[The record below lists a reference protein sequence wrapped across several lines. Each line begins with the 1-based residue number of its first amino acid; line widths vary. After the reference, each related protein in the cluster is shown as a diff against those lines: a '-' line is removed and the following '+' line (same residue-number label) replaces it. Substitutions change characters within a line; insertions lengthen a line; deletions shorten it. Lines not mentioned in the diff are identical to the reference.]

1 MVEINHGEE
10 SPMSKLRVGI
20 IGCGEVTQILHL
32 PSLYQLNHLF
42 EVTALCDISST
53 VLNSVGDAWGIQRQY
68 SAYHELVLDSEI
80 DVVLV
85 ANPNVDHAETIL
97 AAAQAGKH
105 VLVEKPM
112 CMTLEE
118 ADLVIAAERETGVTI
133 QVGYMRRY
141 APAFIEACQRVSAL
155 DNIRFARVHD
165 FLGENRQFIE
175 STSRVIRGDDIPAV
189 VKSASSERSRRK
201 VEQAIGS
208 APIALGNAYGLL
220 LGLGSHDISAM
231 REILGVPR
239 GVLYAAQRN
248 NGRYMS
254 AAFDYGDFV
263 CHYETGIDKIARF
276 DACIEVFGV
285 TSTIRVDY
293 DTPYVR
299 NLPISLTVTES
310 EGDHATSVK
319 QSATWGDPFVMEWR
333 AFYENVTQH
342 QPPKSSPAD
351 SHEDLLLFREM
362 IKAMK

>member
-1 MVEINHGEE
+1 
-10 SPMSKLRVGI
+10 MSKLRVGI
-20 IGCGEVTQILHL
+20 VGCGEVTQILHL
-32 PSLYQLNHLF
+32 PSLYQLSHLF
-42 EVTALCDISST
+42 DVVALCDISPT
-53 VLNSVGDAWGIQRQY
+53 VLNGVGDVWGVQQRY
-68 SAYHELVLDSEI
+68 SDYHELVSAAEI

-97 AAAQAGKH
+97 AAAHAGKH

-118 ADLVIAAERETGVTI
+118 ADQIIAAERETGVTI

-141 APAFIEACQRVSAL
+141 APAFIEGCKHVAAL
-155 DNIRFARVHD
+155 DNIRFARIHD

-175 STSRVIRGDDIPAV
+175 PTSRVIRSDDIPAS
-189 VKSASSERSRRK
+189 VKDASSSRARHK

-208 APIALGNAYGLL
+208 VPTALGNAYGLL

-231 REILGVPR
+231 REILGIPC

-285 TSTIRVDY
+285 TGTVRVDY

-299 NLPISLTVTES
+299 NLPITLTITEAV
-310 EGDHATSVK
+310 GDNAARVE
-319 QSATWGDPFVMEWR
+319 QSATWGDPFVTEWL
-333 AFYENVTQH
+333 AFFENVTQH
-342 QPPKSSPAD
+342 QPSKSSPQD
-351 SHEDLLLFREM
+351 SREDLLLFRDM
-362 IKAMK
+362 IEAMK

>member
-1 MVEINHGEE
+1 
-10 SPMSKLRVGI
+10 MSRLRVGVV
-20 IGCGEVTQILHL
+20 GCGEVTQILHL

-42 EVTALCDISST
+42 EVTALCDISPAA
-53 VLNSVGDAWGIQRQY
+53 LNGVGDVWGIQRRY
-68 SAYHELVLDSEI
+68 SDYHELVLDSGI

-97 AAAQAGKH
+97 AAAHAGKH

-112 CMTLEE
+112 CVTLEE
-118 ADLVIAAERETGVTI
+118 ADRVIASERETGVTI

-141 APAFIEACQRVSAL
+141 ASAFVEACQRVAAL
-155 DNIRFARVHD
+155 DSIRFARIHD

-175 STSRVIRGDDIPAV
+175 PTSRVIRGDDIPAV
-189 VKSASSERSRRK
+189 ITSASRERSRRM

-208 APIALGNAYGLL
+208 VPAALGNAYGLL

-239 GVLYAAQRN
+239 RVLYAAQRD
-248 NGRYMS
+248 NGRYIS

-285 TSTIRVDY
+285 TSTVRVGY

-299 NLPISLTVTES
+299 NLPIILTVTEAV
-310 EGDHATSVK
+310 GDYTASIK
-319 QSATWGDPFVMEWR
+319 QSATWGDPFVMEWQ

-351 SHEDLLLFREM
+351 SHEDLRLFREM
-362 IKAMK
+362 IKAMN

>member
-1 MVEINHGEE
+1 
-10 SPMSKLRVGI
+10 MSNLRVGI
-20 IGCGEVTQILHL
+20 VGCGEVTQILHL
-32 PSLYQLNHLF
+32 PSLYQLNHRF
-42 EVTALCDISST
+42 EVTALCDISPT
-53 VLNSVGDAWGIQRQY
+53 ALNGVGDVWGVQRRY
-68 SAYHELVLDSEI
+68 SDYHALVSDSEI

-97 AAAQAGKH
+97 AAARAGKH

-118 ADLVIAAERETGVTI
+118 ADQVIAAERDTGVTI

-141 APAFIEACQRVSAL
+141 APAFVEACQRVAAL
-155 DNIRFARVHD
+155 DGIRFARVHD

-175 STSRVIRGDDIPAV
+175 PTSRVIRGDDIPAAV
-189 VKSASSERSRRK
+189 RSASRERSQRK
-201 VEQAIGS
+201 LEQAIGS
-208 APIALGNAYGLL
+208 VPAALGSAYGLL

-248 NGRYMS
+248 DGRYMS
-254 AAFDYGDFV
+254 AAFDYGEYV

-285 TSTIRVDY
+285 TSVIRVDY

-299 NLPISLTVTES
+299 NLPITLTVTES
-310 EGDHATSVK
+310 EGDHAASVK
-319 QSATWGDPFVMEWR
+319 QSATWGDPFVMEWL
-333 AFYENVTQH
+333 AFYENVTQRL
-342 QPPKSSPAD
+342 PSKSSPQD
-351 SHEDLLLFREM
+351 SREDLRLFREM
-362 IKAMK
+362 IEAMK

>member
-1 MVEINHGEE
+1 
-10 SPMSKLRVGI
+10 MSRLRVGI
-20 IGCGEVTQILHL
+20 VGCGEVTQILHL
-32 PSLYQLNHLF
+32 PSLYHLNHLF
-42 EVTALCDISST
+42 EVTALCDISPAA
-53 VLNSVGDAWGIQRQY
+53 LNGVGDVWNIQRRY
-68 SAYHELVLDSEI
+68 SDYHELVTDANV
-80 DVVLV
+80 DAVLV

-97 AAAQAGKH
+97 AAALAGKH

-112 CMTLEE
+112 CVTLEE
-118 ADLVIAAERETGVTI
+118 ADRVIAVERETGVTI

-141 APAFIEACQRVSAL
+141 APAFIEACKRAAAL
-155 DNIRFARVHD
+155 DSIRFARVYD

-175 STSRVIRGDDIPAV
+175 PTSRVIRSDDIPAA

-201 VEQAIGS
+201 IEQAIGS
-208 APIALGNAYGLL
+208 VPAALGNAYGLL

-248 NGRYMS
+248 DGRYMS

-263 CHYETGIDKIARF
+263 CHYGTGIDKIARF

-285 TSTIRVDY
+285 TSTIRVKY

-299 NLPISLTVTES
+299 NLPIMLTVTEAES
-310 EGDHATSVK
+310 DYTASVK
-319 QSATWGDPFVMEWR
+319 QSTTWGDPFVLEWQ
-333 AFYENVTQH
+333 AFYENVTRR

-351 SHEDLLLFREM
+351 SREDLLLFREM
-362 IKAMK
+362 IEAMK

>member
-1 MVEINHGEE
+1 
-10 SPMSKLRVGI
+10 MSKLRVGI
-20 IGCGEVTQILHL
+20 VGCGEVTQILHL

-42 EVTALCDISST
+42 EATALCDISPT
-53 VLNSVGDAWGIQRQY
+53 ALNGVGDVWGIQRRY
-68 SAYHELVLDSEI
+68 SDYHQLVSDAEI

-97 AAAQAGKH
+97 TAARAGKH

-112 CMTLEE
+112 CITPEE
-118 ADLVIAAERETGVTI
+118 ADQVIATERETGVTI

-141 APAFIEACQRVSAL
+141 APAFVAACKRVAAL

-175 STSRVIRGDDIPAV
+175 STSKVIRGDDIPAA
-189 VKSASSERSRRK
+189 VKSASRERSQRNF
-201 VEQAIGS
+201 EQAIGS
-208 APIALGNAYGLL
+208 VPAALSNAYGLL

-248 NGRYMS
+248 DGRYMS

-285 TSTIRVDY
+285 TSVVRVDY

-299 NLPISLTVTES
+299 NLPITLTVTES
-310 EGDHATSVK
+310 EGNHAASMK
-319 QSATWGDPFVMEWR
+319 QSATWGDPFVMEWQ
-333 AFYENVTQH
+333 AFYENVTQR
-342 QPPKSSPAD
+342 QPPKTSPAD
-351 SHEDLLLFREM
+351 SREDLLLFREM
-362 IKAMK
+362 IRVMI

>member
-1 MVEINHGEE
+1 MG
-10 SPMSKLRVGI
+10 KLRVGI
-20 IGCGEVTQILHL
+20 VGCGEVTQILHL
-32 PSLYQLNHLF
+32 PSLYQLNHQF
-42 EVTALCDISST
+42 EVTALCDISPT
-53 VLNSVGDAWGIQRQY
+53 ALNGVSDVWGIQRRY
-68 SAYHELVLDSEI
+68 SDYHELVSDTEI

-85 ANPNVDHAETIL
+85 ANPNVDHSETIL
-97 AAAQAGKH
+97 AAARAGKH

-118 ADLVIAAERETGVTI
+118 ADSIMNAERETGVTI

-141 APAFIEACQRVSAL
+141 APAFVEACQRVAAL
-155 DNIRFARVHD
+155 DNIRFARIHD

-175 STSRVIRGDDIPAV
+175 ATSRVIRGDDIPAA
-189 VKSASSERSRRK
+189 VKSAGSERSRHRI
-201 VEQAIGS
+201 EQAIGS
-208 APIALGNAYGLL
+208 VPTALSNAYGLL
-220 LGLGSHDISAM
+220 LGLGSHDLSAM

-285 TSTIRVDY
+285 TSVIRVDY

-299 NLPISLTVTES
+299 NLPITLTITEAES
-310 EGDHATSVK
+310 DHTASVK
-319 QSATWGDPFVMEWR
+319 QSVTWGDPFVVEWS
-333 AFYENVTQH
+333 AFYENVTHGQRA
-342 QPPKSSPAD
+342 KSSPQD
-351 SHEDLLLFREM
+351 SREDLLLFREM
-362 IKAMK
+362 IKAMGK